1 MAEIPCL
8 RILHISDLH
17 FTPSIRREEVWG
29 ERIVPKEMLAED
41 IVQKFIQDFKRFL
54 EQFSEDLW
62 PKIVIV
68 SGDLVETGSHI
79 PGEFER
85 AKNFLS
91 DLAIALKL
99 PDKKRIFVVPG
110 NHDVNWYK
118 RVYLKDRFADYFN
131 AVQ

>member
-29 ERIVPKEMLAED
+29 KQIVPKEMLAED
-41 IVQKFIQDFKRFL
+41 IVQKFLQDFKRFL

-68 SGDLVETGSHI
+68 SGDLVETGGHD

-91 DLAIALKL
+91 ELAIAL
-99 PDKKRIFVVPG
+99 PV
-110 NHDVNWYK
+110 
-118 RVYLKDRFADYFN
+118 
-131 AVQ
+131 